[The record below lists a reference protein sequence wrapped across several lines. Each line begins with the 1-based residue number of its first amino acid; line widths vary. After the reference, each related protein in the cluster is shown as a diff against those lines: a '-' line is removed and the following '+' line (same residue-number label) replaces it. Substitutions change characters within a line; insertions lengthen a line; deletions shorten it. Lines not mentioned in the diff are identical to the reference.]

1 MNSQRPA
8 SRRLLGALAAIAV
21 LAFVAWAVLPDS
33 WYGAQQSSLEGA
45 LVRRG
50 PLRISVVEKGNLKST
65 SSVSLKSEIEG
76 QTTIL
81 YLIEEGKHVQPG
93 ELLVELDATKLV
105 EQRVQ
110 QEISL
115 RNAEAA
121 YVKSAQQLE
130 IQRSQNDS
138 DISAAERQLDF
149 AERDLAKYLDGD
161 WPQERKSAEEKI
173 LLAQEELK
181 RAQEKVSWSEKLEER
196 GFLTRTELDADRLSA
211 TRSEILVE
219 QARRDLDLLERYDYP
234 RQRKALEADVDEFKR
249 ELARVKLQAEARR
262 VDADAATSTSKAK
275 YELEQERLAKLLS
288 QIDKA
293 RIKAPVAGMVV
304 YSQQDGGRWGG
315 GDPIAEGTAVRER
328 QEIINIPASGGG
340 MSAEVSLHES
350 VLEQVE
356 VGQPCVISIDALP
369 GRTFLGRV
377 EFKAVLPDKNSWW
390 ANPNLRLYRT
400 NVEVLDP
407 GAGMRPGMSC
417 SVEIL
422 SEEIPDALHVP
433 LQAVFLNKG
442 EPVCFV
448 SRAGSVELRE
458 VLVGRHNSKWVQI
471 TSGLSEGETVLLA
484 QPPGFALEPAIA
496 EPAVEAPPPMP
507 GEGGRGAGGGG
518 GAERG
523 GAGGERSGAE
533 RGGDRSGER
542 GGARE
547 ERGRG
552 AEGASSARA
561 AGAGAGGAG
570 ADSRER
576 APGAERGLAA
586 DAQGATSSSEAVV
599 AAPAE
604 PAPGA
609 PAAAKSSDA
618 AD

>member
-1 MNSQRPA
+1 MKSSRPA
-8 SRRLLGALAAIAV
+8 SRRLFGALAACAA
-21 LAFVAWAVLPDS
+21 LALIAWAVLPDS
-33 WYGAQQSSLEGA
+33 WFSAQQGALEGA

-76 QTTIL
+76 QSTIL

-234 RQRKALEADVDEFKR
+234 RQRKAFEADVDEFKR
-249 ELARVKLQAEARR
+249 ELARVRLQAEARR

-288 QIDKA
+288 QVEKA

-340 MSAEVSLHES
+340 MSVEVSLHES

-407 GAGMRPGMSC
+407 DAGMRPGMSC

-422 SEEIPDALHVP
+422 SEEIADALHVP

-458 VLVGRHNSKWVQI
+458 VLVGRHNSKWVQV

-496 EPAVEAPPPMP
+496 EPAVELPPPMP
-507 GEGGRGAGGGG
+507 GEGGRGAGGQREGG
-518 GAERG
+518 GDRGAGAERG
-523 GAGGERSGAE
+523 AD
-533 RGGDRSGER
+533 RGGER
-542 GGARE
+542 GGSRE
-547 ERGRG
+547 ARGRG

-561 AGAGAGGAG
+561 GESSAAQTEARSAQDVRSGEASAASP
-570 ADSRER
+570 AS
-576 APGAERGLAA
+576 A
-586 DAQGATSSSEAVV
+586 DALVSAPAAAQAAPSSE
-599 AAPAE
+599 
-604 PAPGA
+604 A
-609 PAAAKSSDA
+609 PAAAKGSVP

>member
-1 MNSQRPA
+1 MKSKRPA
-8 SRRLLGALAAIAV
+8 SRRLLGALAAFAV
-21 LAFVAWAVLPDS
+21 LALVAWAILPDT
-33 WYGAQQSSLEGA
+33 WFGAQHSSLEGA

-149 AERDLAKYLDGD
+149 AERDLAKYLNGD
-161 WPQERKSAEEKI
+161 WPQQRKSAEEKI

-219 QARRDLDLLERYDYP
+219 QARRDLDLLEQYDYP
-234 RQRKALEADVDEFKR
+234 RQLKAYEADVEEFKR
-249 ELARVKLQAEARR
+249 ELVRVRLQAEARR

-275 YELEQERLAKLLS
+275 YELEQERLGKLLS
-288 QIDKA
+288 QVEKA

-422 SEEIPDALHVP
+422 SEEIADALHVP

-448 SRAGSVELRE
+448 SRAGAVELRE

-484 QPPGFALEPAIA
+484 QPAGFALEPAIA
-496 EPAVEAPPPMP
+496 EPAVEAVPPLP
-507 GEGGRGAGGGG
+507 GEGGRGAGGERAGSAERAGG
-518 GAERG
+518 LDRG
-523 GAGGERSGAE
+523 GAGGER
-533 RGGDRSGER
+533 
-542 GGARE
+542 
-547 ERGRG
+547 GRK
-552 AEGASSARA
+552 AEGASSARSG
-561 AGAGAGGAG
+561 GARGEGGAG
-570 ADSRER
+570 VGQAVPPEGTARDADS
-576 APGAERGLAA
+576 GAA
-586 DAQGATSSSEAVV
+586 SSVAKDAVV
-599 AAPAE
+599 AAPT
-604 PAPGA
+604 PAAASPSAAA
-609 PAAAKSSDA
+609 PAAPATPKDSGL